1 MIEFNNLSKV
11 YGRKTA
17 LTVNELKINEREFV
31 GVVGNNGAGK
41 TTMLSLILDLIKAT
55 TGWVK
60 SKENLVSKTE
70 DWKSY
75 TGSYLN
81 EGFLIPFLTP
91 MEYLEFIANLHGKKR
106 SDVDLFISANSPF
119 FTEDH
124 LLEKYIRD
132 LSAGNK
138 NKVGI
143 LASMLPDPE
152 IIILDEPFANLDPG
166 SQAWLKNKLKRLND
180 SGTTLIVSSH
190 DLHHVTEICTRILV
204 LEDGKIIKDSPVN
217 AFTFNELENYFKK

>member
-1 MIEFNNLSKV
+1 MIEFNNISKV
-11 YGRKTA
+11 YGRHTV
-17 LTVNELKINEREFV
+17 LTIDNLNINEREFV
-31 GVVGNNGAGK
+31 GVIGNNGAGK

-60 SKENLVSKTE
+60 SNDNLVSKTD

-91 MEYLEFIANLHGKKR
+91 MEYLEFIANLHGKNR
-106 SDVDLFISANSPF
+106 SDLDLFITENFQF
-119 FTEDH
+119 FRETNLSENF
-124 LLEKYIRD
+124 IRD

-138 NKVGI
+138 NKTGI
-143 LASMLPDPE
+143 LAALLPAPE

-166 SQAWLKNKLKRLND
+166 SQAWLMNKLKALYD
-180 SGTTLIVSSH
+180 SGTTIIV
-190 DLHHVTEICTRILV
+190 
-204 LEDGKIIKDSPVN
+204 
-217 AFTFNELENYFKK
+217 